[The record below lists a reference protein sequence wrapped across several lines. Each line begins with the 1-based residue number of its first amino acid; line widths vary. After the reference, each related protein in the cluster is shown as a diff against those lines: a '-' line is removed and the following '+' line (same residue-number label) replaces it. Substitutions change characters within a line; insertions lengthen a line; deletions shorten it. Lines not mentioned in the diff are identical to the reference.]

1 MPSKAKQPGQAE
13 RRGMSALLHFFQI
26 FQLCKSSCHSS
37 RVSST
42 RERVPRLEMCIYDR
56 TGSSNRPC
64 QGQRPELLRCTS
76 HKLAIP
82 LLLLFLPGLPTSSF
96 LPLLSHQE
104 SIFSSEHTLNSS
116 MSLHL
121 ENSDGYILYH
131 PHQLPC
137 LAPSISTNH
146 SSV

>member
-26 FQLCKSSCHSS
+26 CQLCKSSRHSS

-42 RERVPRLEMCIYDR
+42 QERGPHLEMCIYER

-64 QGQRPELLRCTS
+64 HGQRPELLRCTS
-76 HKLAIP
+76 HKLALP
-82 LLLLFLPGLPTSSF
+82 LLLLFFLLTSSF

-104 SIFSSEHTLNSS
+104 SIFSSEHILNSS

-121 ENSDGYILYH
+121 ENSDGHILYH

>member
-1 MPSKAKQPGQAE
+1 MHCFTSFKCASCVSPVATPQECPPLE
-13 RRGMSALLHFFQI
+13 RGGPIWKCAFMREQGPLIDPVMVRGLNCSGAHPQI
-26 FQLCKSSCHSS
+26 SN
-37 RVSST
+37 SST
-42 RERVPRLEMCIYDR
+42 P
-56 TGSSNRPC
+56 
-64 QGQRPELLRCTS
+64 
-76 HKLAIP
+76 
-82 LLLLFLPGLPTSSF
+82 FFPGLPTSSF

-104 SIFSSEHTLNSS
+104 SIFSSEHILNSS

-121 ENSDGYILYH
+121 ENSDGHMLYH